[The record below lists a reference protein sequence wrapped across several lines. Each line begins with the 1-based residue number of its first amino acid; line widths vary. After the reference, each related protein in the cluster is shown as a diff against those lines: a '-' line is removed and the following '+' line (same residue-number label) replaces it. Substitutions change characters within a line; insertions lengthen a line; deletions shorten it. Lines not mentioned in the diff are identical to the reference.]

1 MQMQR
6 DPIPGVARLNAV
18 ERVVLVALY
27 GASLAPSPYKQGGA
41 NDGIIHT
48 RCIAAA
54 CEQVGVT
61 VTETYA
67 AIDNMSTGGWF
78 ILRDRTGGGDT
89 VRLLPD
95 GAALAAV
102 LMTGVE

>member
-1 MQMQR
+1 
-6 DPIPGVARLNAV
+6 
-18 ERVVLVALY
+18 
-27 GASLAPSPYKQGGA
+27 
-41 NDGIIHT
+41 
-48 RCIAAA
+48 
-54 CEQVGVT
+54 
-61 VTETYA
+61 
-67 AIDNMSTGGWF
+67 MSTGGWF